1 MLAVAAHQIIDQE
14 SREVSTIPVELPDHL
29 NLFVD
34 QSAER
39 AGFANASEYIVALVT
54 AASEKQGEIDQALMA
69 GIASGPAEP
78 WTDDEWQAIK
88 SRVAISG
95 TRRANDQGP
104 GVVSCERR
112 TIPKPR
118 SGIGRDA
125 NEIGAGLSEPRGVLY

>member
-88 SRVAISG
+88 SRV
-95 TRRANDQGP
+95 
-104 GVVSCERR
+104 VS
-112 TIPKPR
+112 K
-118 SGIGRDA
+118 GID
-125 NEIGAGLSEPRGVLY
+125 